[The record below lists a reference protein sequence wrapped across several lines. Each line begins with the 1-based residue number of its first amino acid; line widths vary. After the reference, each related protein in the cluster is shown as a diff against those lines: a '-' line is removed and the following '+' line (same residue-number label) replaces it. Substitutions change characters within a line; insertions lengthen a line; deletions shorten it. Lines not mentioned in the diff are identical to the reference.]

1 VRTYRPMTEAQVAAI
16 LAKTAEAAKGGQ
28 FEYYKTRDTFDGTSR
43 NLKWLG

>member
-1 VRTYRPMTEAQVAAI
+1 VSAI